1 MPATNLP
8 PDRATLRR
16 MLRRAYGQVWAPT
29 DDDFAVEIPH
39 QLHTL
44 YRTRL
49 SNGQWVVVKIAP
61 APDVPLLTDEAD
73 PITAEV
79 EALPMIAEHTD
90 VPVPVM
96 HHHDDSHE
104 VVGAEWFC
112 MSLVE
117 GESLADAP
125 DGQRPALLGQF
136 GRANRELN
144 QIAGD
149 GFGRFLQ
156 PGLDSWRDAFT
167 GIMEDALSDA
177 QRFGAPLG
185 MDPDVL
191 HHLVLGVSPTL
202 DGVTEPRY
210 CGWSLWPDEAL
221 VQEDR
226 LVGIVGH
233 SHGFWG
239 DELMEPSY
247 SGFLDDEDHDAL
259 LAGRSRGPLDEDELV
274 RVDLYD
280 LLRLVLRGTR
290 HAARGD
296 GLDVPWLQAELRR
309 ITASLARR

>member
-1 MPATNLP
+1 MPDTASPATVLARQLSRRYGP
-8 PDRATLRR
+8 TL
-16 MLRRAYGQVWAPT
+16 
-29 DDDFAVEIPH
+29 AV
-39 QLHTL
+39 
-44 YRTRL
+44 
-49 SNGQWVVVKIAP
+49 NGLDLELKRG
-61 APDVPLLTDEAD
+61 
-73 PITAEV
+73 EV
-79 EALPMIAEHTD
+79 L
-90 VPVPVM
+90 
-96 HHHDDSHE
+96 
-104 VVGAEWFC
+104 G
-112 MSLVE
+112 
-117 GESLADAP
+117 
-125 DGQRPALLGQF
+125 LLGPN
-136 GRANRELN
+136 GAGKSTTMRMIGGTLDPSDGEL
-144 QIAGD
+144 
-149 GFGRFLQ
+149 
-156 PGLDSWRDAFT
+156 SV
-167 GIMEDALSDA
+167 
-177 QRFGAPLG
+177 LG

-259 LAGRSRGPLDEDELV
+259 LAGRSRGPLDADELV